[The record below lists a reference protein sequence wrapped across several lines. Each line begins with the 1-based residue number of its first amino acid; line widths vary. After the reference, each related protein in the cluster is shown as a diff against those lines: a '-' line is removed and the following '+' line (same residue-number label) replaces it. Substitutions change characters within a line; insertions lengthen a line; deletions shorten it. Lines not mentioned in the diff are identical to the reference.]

1 MIKNLTFVLEN
12 CEHITVKGNTIGS
25 FDIMGIEK
33 VIRRVACNEIG
44 KYEVANSVAIEL
56 FPEADTKYNSFG
68 EVSKSTAFKRLSEY
82 ADITGIEIE
91 YENGEIESFLV
102 DYDTGEYD
110 YLGADNINQKT
121 YISTQGNLYIL
132 IDTKKALFDVFPKDE
147 IEDKDTI
154 EYLHDAYNIGI
165 ETESEH
171 EWSPKDMP
179 ELYKYFQ
186 LAGFDDRGQMTYSTA
201 VRVPDGDGWKLIY
214 EKDDT
219 EIRFPKTW
227 EYFNSKLQ
235 KFINDNNED
244 FSIEKIKEM
253 YPEKT
258 DDMIVSDVSVGMLK

>member
-25 FDIMGIEK
+25 FDITGIEK
-33 VIRRVACNEIG
+33 MIRRVACNEIG

-91 YENGEIESFLV
+91 YDNGETESFLV

-110 YLGADNINQKT
+110 YLG
-121 YISTQGNLYIL
+121 
-132 IDTKKALFDVFPKDE
+132 KDE

-186 LAGFDDRGQMTYSTA
+186 LAGFDDRGQMAYSTA
-201 VRVPDGDGWKLIY
+201 VRVPDGDGWKLVY
-214 EKDDT
+214 EKCDT

-258 DDMIVSDVSVGMLK
+258 DDMIVSDVSVGKLK